1 MASRSTSRIYPV
13 AVVGG
18 GPVGLASSILL
29 SLCNIPHVLF
39 ERYPSTSIHPKACG
53 YNHRTIEIFRQLG
66 IENEV
71 IKQRSPKALDGHTA
85 WYTSFG
91 PNGRQIVQRSAWGG
105 GEYAEE
111 YASVSPCEYAVL
123 PQIRLEPILQKRA
136 LELNSDGIFYDTEVM
151 KVEEA
156 GNVVSITVNG
166 SGRGDP
172 EIFQASYCIGADGG
186 RGLTDSLGIG
196 WEGERDIIDMV
207 SAHIRAP
214 LSLHHPDVR
223 NFITWFIDPKLGGS
237 IDTGYLY
244 HLGPYPMAPETE
256 EWLFA
261 CALNPTDPK
270 RFDESAML
278 KRLHDTLQI
287 PDLQVDLI
295 STSHWYVNALCA
307 KQYRSKTTS
316 GKVFLVGDAAHRIP
330 PWGALGLNTG
340 IQDAHNLVWKLN
352 IALKGSQGTD
362 SQTKLPDF
370 NHLLDTYDS
379 ERRPIGQR
387 VRDTSLHNLRSHALV
402 MDTALGISP
411 EQSKE
416 ENIKAIDSFFDATD
430 TGEGDAR
437 RKAVDTAQLILDGEF
452 HALGA
457 EIGWFYPDVDVDG
470 EGAATRHDGQLNEKE
485 ELDTLEYHPSTIPGH
500 HLPHLWLERKGE
512 DAGPRNSRAISVSTR
527 DLIRYGG
534 FVLFTSRPDLWRR
547 AAAVVGG
554 YWGDSGVARLLH
566 VVGIQSE
573 SDGEA
578 GQVAPSSEV
587 QPNTAEVWNDVA
599 GKWPSLRGVRT
610 SGAVLVRPDGIV
622 AWRAMEFDEA
632 KHSVPGFL
640 GGIVASALQL

>member
-1 MASRSTSRIYPV
+1 MSLPISRIYPV
-13 AVVGG
+13 AIVGG

-29 SLCNIPHVLF
+29 SLCKIPHVLF

-66 IENEV
+66 IEKEV
-71 IKQRSPKALDGHTA
+71 VKQRAPKALDGHTA

-91 PNGRQIVQRSAWGG
+91 PNGKEIVQRCAWGG
-105 GEYAEE
+105 GEYEE
-111 YASVSPCEYAVL
+111 LYASVSPCEYSVL

-136 LELNSDGIFYDTEVM
+136 LELNPESILYNTEVT

-156 GNVVSITVNG
+156 GDIVSITVNG
-166 SGRGDP
+166 SKGQP
-172 EIFQASYCIGADGG
+172 EVFQASYCIAADGG
-186 RGLTDSLGIG
+186 RGLTDSLGVG

-223 NFITWFIDPKLGGS
+223 NFITWFINPRLGGS

-244 HLGPYPMAPETE
+244 HLGPYPMATETE

-287 PDLQVDLI
+287 PDLKVDLI

-307 KQYRSKTTS
+307 KQYRSKTGS
-316 GKVFLVGDAAHRIP
+316 GRVFLVGDAAHRIP

-352 IALKGSQGTD
+352 LAINRIQAIDTRA
-362 SQTKLPDF
+362 PPENF
-370 NHLLDTYDS
+370 NSLLDTYDT

-402 MDTALGISP
+402 MDTALGLSP
-411 EQSKE
+411 KNSKE
-416 ENIKAIDSFFDATD
+416 ENIKAVDSFFDATD
-430 TGEGDAR
+430 TVEGAAR
-437 RKAVDTAQLILDGEF
+437 RKAVDTALKILDGEF

-457 EIGWFYPDVDVDG
+457 EIGWFYPDVDVNG
-470 EGAATRHDGQLNEKE
+470 EGKATSHDGQENEKG
-485 ELDTLEYHPSTIPGH
+485 ELDTLHYHPSTIPGH
-500 HLPHLWLERKGE
+500 HLPHVWLEKEETGAEGTGE
-512 DAGPRNSRAISVSTR
+512 RIVASTR
-527 DLIRYGG
+527 DLVRYDG
-534 FVLFTSRPDLWRR
+534 FVLFTSRPDLWR
-547 AAAVVGG
+547 AAAVFS
-554 YWGDSGVARLLH
+554 GDRKGDGLIR
-566 VVGIQSE
+566 VVGVV
-573 SDGEA
+573 SDGEDTQGA
-578 GQVAPSSEV
+578 VSMELQAD
-587 QPNTAEVWNDVA
+587 TADVHVWKDIE
-599 GKWPSLRGVRT
+599 GKWPGLRGVHA

-622 AWRAMEFDEA
+622 AWRAKAFVESIHGA
-632 KHSVPGFL
+632 PGSL
-640 GGIVASALQL
+640 SAVVSRALKLE